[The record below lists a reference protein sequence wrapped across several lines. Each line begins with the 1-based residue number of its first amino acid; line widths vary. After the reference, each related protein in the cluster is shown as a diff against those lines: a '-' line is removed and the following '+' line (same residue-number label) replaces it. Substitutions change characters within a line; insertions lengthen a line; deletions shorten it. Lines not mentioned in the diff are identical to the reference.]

1 LNGLYLSGLFGL
13 VLPKALY
20 DDDFFSL
27 AGDGAGALDLVVEV
41 PQLDSDDEDAPN
53 VVVEESPERDVDELE
68 PC

>member
-1 LNGLYLSGLFGL
+1 M